1 MKKQFL
7 LTAFAMAPALGL
19 ANHDLAIELVE
30 VTAERDLDPTA
41 DQIFSDAPLTK
52 PVHDAG
58 ELLRS
63 VTGMSATRR
72 GGRGFEP
79 IIRGQSQNRLNII
92 SDGAFNYGACPG
104 RMDPPTTYVGFDSFD
119 QVSVIKGNR
128 SVIYGAGG
136 SGGTLL
142 FEHQRPEFD
151 ESGYR
156 GNVRLGYTGNSDLR
170 SAAVDFAAGN
180 DRGFVR
186 VFGENIESDNY
197 DDGDGNTVSSAF
209 DSNSFGVIVGGDIG
223 NHYLEASHEVA
234 NEEDLFYAGNGMD
247 APYADSTT
255 SRFKWDYNA
264 SIGPVDAL
272 SLNLYRSD
280 VTHLMD
286 NYTLRP
292 RNAMPNGMAAPSSSD
307 TWGGR
312 FMATLNGDN
321 SEWRLG
327 IDHRA
332 NDRRADLFMDAGKDG
347 SFDMLVSRMW
357 PDIEQRLTGLFAELD
372 YELNAV
378 DELRVGV
385 RYDQFRSEATSSEKP
400 AGMMGAATPANLY
413 QANYGTRSNKATT
426 NDLGLVLGWDRKL
439 SESTLFSTNLSRS
452 VRHPDASENFIARSA
467 MGKSWVGNPN
477 IDPEIHQQLDLTLL
491 SRQDDS
497 HWSATVYWDEVT
509 DYIER
514 YNRGTATLYRNTNA
528 QLRGVE
534 LEAGKPLFG
543 GVSAR
548 VGIAYTEG
556 EGDNGDLATISP
568 LQATTH
574 VDYQRDGWSVGVQ
587 WIVADRQNRIDVD
600 NDVPEETAG
609 FGVVNIYGNWEV
621 TDALSLEAGV
631 ENVADKNY
639 AYHVNTASSDPFDP
653 TAVRVNEPGRQYWIK
668 ARYQF

>member
-1 MKKQFL
+1 MKKHIL
-7 LTAFAMAPALGL
+7 LTAVAMTPVLSL

-30 VTAERDLDPTA
+30 VTAERDQALTT
-41 DQIFSDAPLTK
+41 QQVFSDAPLTR

-142 FEHQRPEFD
+142 FEHQRPEFGD
-151 ESGYR
+151 SAYL
-156 GNVRLGYTGNSDLR
+156 GNMSLGYTGNSDLR
-170 SAAVDFAAGN
+170 SVAVDVAAGN
-180 DRGFVR
+180 QQGFVR
-186 VFGENIESDNY
+186 VFGERVQSDNY
-197 DDGDGNTVSSAF
+197 DDGAGNTVSSSF
-209 DSNSFGVIVGGDIG
+209 DSNSYGVIVGGDIQD
-223 NHYLEASHEVA
+223 HYLEISHEVA
-234 NEEDLFYAGNGMD
+234 NEEDLWYAGNGMD

-255 SRFKWDYNA
+255 SRFKWDYNGA
-264 SIGPVDAL
+264 IGPVDTL

-280 VTHLMD
+280 VIHLMD
-286 NYTLRP
+286 NYSLRA

-312 FMATLNGDN
+312 FMATINGES
-321 SEWRLG
+321 SEWRIG
-327 IDHRA
+327 VDHRA
-332 NDRRADLFMDAGKDG
+332 NDRKADLYMDAGKDG
-347 SFDMLVSRMW
+347 SYELLASRMW
-357 PDIEQRLTGLFAELD
+357 PSVEQRQTGLFAEMD
-372 YELNAV
+372 YQLSSA
-378 DELRVGV
+378 DTLRTGM
-385 RYDQFRSEATSSEKP
+385 RFDRFRSTATASEEP
-400 AGMMGAATPANLY
+400 AGMMGAATPGDLY
-413 QANYGTRSNKATT
+413 QANYGTRDSSNNT
-426 NDLGLVLGWDRKL
+426 NDVGLVLGWDHQL
-439 SESTLFSTNLSRS
+439 NTAVLFSGNLSRS

-477 IDPEIHQQLDLTLL
+477 IDAEIHQQLDLTVL
-491 SRQDDS
+491 SRQGEK
-497 HWSATVYWDEVT
+497 HWSANVYWDEVD

-514 YNRGTATLYRNTNA
+514 YNSGTATLYRNINA
-528 QLRGVE
+528 RLRGVE
-534 LEAGKPLFG
+534 LEVGQPLLG
-543 GVSAR
+543 ALSGR
-548 VGIAYTEG
+548 VGVAYTEG
-556 EGDNGDLATISP
+556 DGDNGDLAYISP
-568 LQATTH
+568 LQATFYL
-574 VDYQRDGWSVGVQ
+574 DYQGDKWAVGAQ
-587 WIVADRQNRIDVD
+587 WVVADRQNRIDED

-609 FGVVNIYGNWEV
+609 FGVLNIYGNWNV
-621 TDALSLEAGV
+621 TEALVLETGV

-653 TAVRVNEPGRQYWIK
+653 TAVRVNEPGRQYWVK
-668 ARYQF
+668 ARYRF